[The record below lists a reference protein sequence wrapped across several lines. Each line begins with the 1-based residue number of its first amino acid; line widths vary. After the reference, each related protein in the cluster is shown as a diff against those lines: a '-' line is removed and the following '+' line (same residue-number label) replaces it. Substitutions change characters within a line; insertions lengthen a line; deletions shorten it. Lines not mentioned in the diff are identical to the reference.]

1 LIGLAAAFGCAMLAA
16 AALAAYWRRGMKKQE
31 QEKQRLEQEKQ
42 KLEKEKQGLE
52 QEMQRLEQ
60 AMPAS
65 LRREMENARRNAG
78 RTT

>member
-1 LIGLAAAFGCAMLAA
+1 MIGLAAAFGCAMLAA
-16 AALAAYWRRGMKKQE
+16 AALAAYWRRGMKKQ
-31 QEKQRLEQEKQ
+31 EQEKQ